1 MRLEAVMPIKYQTK
15 LESLEKEI
23 LKLKKGVF
31 GFGKKNISL
40 KGILKGVDIKDED
53 IEKAKKSL
61 FKDIEL

>member
-1 MRLEAVMPIKYQTK
+1 MQVETTIPIEYQTK

-40 KGILKGVDIKDED
+40 KGMLKGVDIKEID
-53 IEKAKKSL
+53 IEKAKKSV
-61 FKDIEL
+61 FKNIEL